1 MTDFFRKETKEHVFC
16 SFGHCLQKDSKREIQ
31 IQIISNTMHVKP
43 SVEVATGYQVHVLY
57 FAKHCPPTQAFL
69 IRDAS

>member
-43 SVEVATGYQVHVLY
+43 SVEVATGYQVHVCL
-57 FAKHCPPTQAFL
+57 
-69 IRDAS
+69 